1 MLSLQLR
8 YELSVDRK
16 ILLGCRKDNGKRFTS
31 FPAELPH
38 PLRFESKNGANLCS
52 ESGTEK
58 EPYQPE

>member
-16 ILLGCRKDNGKRFTS
+16 ILLGCRKHNGKRFTS